1 MSDSKIARRYARAL
15 SELCDA
21 SGDHVQVGQELQAFA
36 DAYRDSAELQGV
48 LKNPTVDLALKQ
60 SVLSAV
66 LNKLNTQKA
75 THNFLLV
82 LLDRG
87 RIEVVEDVAK
97 AFEAIVDIA
106 AKRLRA
112 TVTSSVPMADTD
124 LDRVRTALGR
134 LTGQTVT
141 LDARVDAELIGGA
154 QVQIGNVLLDSSIRS
169 HLDKLRDQLVN

>member
-21 SGDHVQVGQELQAFA
+21 SGDRVKIGQELQAFA
-36 DAYRDSAELQGV
+36 ETYNASLELQVV
-48 LKNPTVDLALKQ
+48 LKNPTVDLSLKQ

-66 LNKLNTQKA
+66 LKQLNTQQ
-75 THNFLLV
+75 TVQRFLLV

-87 RIEVVEDVAK
+87 RIEVVEDVSR
-97 AFEAIVDIA
+97 AFQAIVDAA

-112 TVTSSVPMADTD
+112 TVTSSVPMVDSD
-124 LDRVRTALGR
+124 LDRVRAALGR

-141 LDARVDAELIGGA
+141 LDARVDADLIGGA

>member
-1 MSDSKIARRYARAL
+1 LSDSKIARRYARAL

-36 DAYRDSAELQGV
+36 DTYRDSAELQGV

-66 LNKLNTQKA
+66 LNKLNTQKG

-97 AFEAIVDIA
+97 AFQAIVDIA

-112 TVTSSVPMADTD
+112 TVTSSVPMADSD

>member
-1 MSDSKIARRYARAL
+1 LSDSKIARRYARAL

-21 SGDHVQVGQELQAFA
+21 SGDRVKIGQELQAFVETYHA
-36 DAYRDSAELQGV
+36 SLELQVV
-48 LKNPTVDLALKQ
+48 LKNPTVDISLKQ

-66 LNKLNTQKA
+66 LKQLNTQKMVQR
-75 THNFLLV
+75 FLLV

-87 RIEVVEDVAK
+87 RIEVVEDVSR
-97 AFEAIVDIA
+97 AFQAIVDAA

-112 TVTSSVPMADTD
+112 TVTSSVPMVDSD
-124 LDRVRTALGR
+124 LDRVRAALGR

-141 LDARVDAELIGGA
+141 LDARVDADLIGGA